1 MLQSIEEP
9 KFYSYPGM
17 VAVVTSRHEGVQN
30 VMASGW
36 HTYIG
41 SSPGVYGISFVRKHT
56 PMNSSRRVAYSVFIF
71 YPLIDRSGFKL
82 QERSVEEIRINSQD
96 SASRMRKE
104 LR

>member
-1 MLQSIEEP
+1 MRQPIEEP
-9 KFYSYPGM
+9 IFYSYPGM

-56 PMNSSRRVAYSVFIF
+56 PMNSLRRVAYSVFISCQV
-71 YPLIDRSGFKL
+71 IDRSGFKL
-82 QERSVEEIRINSQD
+82 QERSVGEIRINSQD
-96 SASRMRKE
+96 SAFRMRKE
-104 LR
+104 SR